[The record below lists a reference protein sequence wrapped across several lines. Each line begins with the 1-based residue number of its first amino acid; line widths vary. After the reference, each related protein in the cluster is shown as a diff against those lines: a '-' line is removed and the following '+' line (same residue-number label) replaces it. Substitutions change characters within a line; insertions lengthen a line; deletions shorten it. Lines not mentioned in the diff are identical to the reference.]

1 MDAKVLFSAEE
12 MRLVSDPAWILTKN
26 SAVRKVVEG
35 FGELSGEWRGILPVE
50 GAGRAWGDPR
60 ISKGEQYKG
69 LPWVMLDYPR
79 IFGKE
84 DILAIRTMF
93 WWGHYFSVTLHL
105 KGKYLRTYLPV
116 ILARR
121 AELGAAGFWP
131 GVSEDEW
138 EHDHRPGIWGDGERG
153 AGIWEIGNRPFL
165 KLSARCE
172 LDQSTLL
179 TEKFGALAR
188 ILIAT

>member
-35 FGELSGEWRGILPVE
+35 FGELSGERRGILPVE

-116 ILARR
+116 ILSKREDLER
-121 AELGAAGFWP
+121 AGFGP
-131 GVSEDEW
+131 GTSDDEW
-138 EHDHRPGIWGDGERG
+138 EHEHWPGS
-153 AGIWEIGNRPFL
+153 WEIGNRPFL
-165 KLSARCE
+165 KVSAKVGFDRWE
-172 LDQSTLL
+172 ETAELL
-179 TEKFGALAR
+179 TEKFIVLAR
-188 ILIAT
+188 LLVA